1 MGGGEGG
8 KKGGR
13 GLCSSSLLSSRLLL
27 LPPIPAGLSG
37 GVSRATGAWAPGWC
51 RGAPGSQPAFGPGPR
66 GPGRRSR
73 GPPDIRGGGA
83 GRQGLALVTHAH
95 CPFCP
100 FWAHLSLP
108 SSTPGCGWLSLQ
120 GHQVSRPEGGGGGC
134 PEDPRL
140 CQVRALT
147 CPALPPWGTARP
159 TIQPHKP
166 TQPWHRG
173 RVLLPKLRPGPAG
186 DLLCHPRQ
194 VREGCVCL
202 YDRASGK
209 MAPQLRPSP
218 CERNPPLSAPAAPQ
232 GCHPRARGPGHSQ
245 LLS

>member
-27 LPPIPAGLSG
+27 LPFLPVSAGASLGPWVPRLLVAAGVAPA
-37 GVSRATGAWAPGWC
+37 
-51 RGAPGSQPAFGPGPR
+51 SQPAFGPGPWGPRTR
-66 GPGRRSR
+66 GRD
-73 GPPDIRGGGA
+73 PPAVRGGGTR
-83 GRQGLALVTHAH
+83 RQGLVLVTPAH
-95 CPFCP
+95 CTFYP
-100 FWAHLSLP
+100 FWGPPLASFLQSRLQLAALAGPLGVLSRGWGRGAGRGPLP
-108 SSTPGCGWLSLQ
+108 LPGAGTDLSS
-120 GHQVSRPEGGGGGC
+120 
-134 PEDPRL
+134 
-140 CQVRALT
+140 
-147 CPALPPWGTARP
+147 LPPWGIARP

-209 MAPQLRPSP
+209 MAPQLWPSP
-218 CERNPPLSAPAAPQ
+218 CEGNPPLSPPAALR
-232 GCHPRARGPGHSQ
+232 GCHLRARGSGRSQ